1 MAGMGV
7 PAYEVC
13 LLAAIAAGCALYAR
27 SAQRAGLRSEHAIF
41 LLTAGL
47 VGGALGAKLPI
58 LVLHGRELAASGSPI
73 SWLSG
78 RTVIGG
84 LAGAVA
90 AVLLVRRRLG
100 ILQPMGNHFAPAA
113 ALGIAIG
120 RIGCL
125 LRGCCYG
132 RACSVPWGVDMGDHV
147 SRHPTQLYEALFAAA
162 LFGALMMGSRQSPA
176 PGALFRAFMLA
187 YCSFRFLVEFLR
199 EGAVWAGGLTMAQ
212 WACIA
217 AVAIY
222 ALHRRPTATA
232 DPGAA

>member
-1 MAGMGV
+1 VAGMGV

-13 LLAAIAAGCALYAR
+13 LLAAIAAGCAVYAL
-27 SAQRAGLRSEHAIF
+27 SARREGLRSDHAIF

-47 VGGALGAKLPI
+47 LGGAVGAKLPI
-58 LVLHGRELAASGSPI
+58 LLLHGRELAASGSPTA
-73 SWLSG
+73 WLPG

-120 RIGCL
+120 RLGCL

-132 RACSVPWGVDMGDHV
+132 RACSLPWAVDLGDHV
-147 SRHPTQLYEALFAAA
+147 RRHPAQLYEALFAAA
-162 LFGALMMGSRQSPA
+162 LFGTLTLRARRCPA
-176 PGALFRAFMLA
+176 PGALFRAFMLS
-187 YCSFRFLVEFLR
+187 YCGFRFLVEFLR
-199 EGAVWAGGLTMAQ
+199 EGSPWAGGLTMAQ
-212 WACIA
+212 WACLA
-217 AVAIY
+217 AIAIY
-222 ALHRRPTATA
+222 AGYRRRPSAIA
-232 DPGAA
+232 PGAA